1 MLATNL
7 DFLKDLRLGTYGNLI
22 KHTKSCFKILHGNC
36 RKYAWI
42 RSRHRDIMCNA
53 HTHAHTCTHTYVHTQ
68 AIFKKEKGSQAKQL
82 YNIAHTALLR
92 LRVLADLK

>member
-42 RSRHRDIMCNA
+42 RSRHRNIMCTGAHRNMHTHMRTLA
-53 HTHAHTCTHTYVHTQ
+53 HTHTRAHRPSL
-68 AIFKKEKGSQAKQL
+68 KKKREVKQNS
-82 YNIAHTALLR
+82 YII
-92 LRVLADLK
+92 